1 MADEQPVRPVRVIF
15 VERLARLSDPS
26 PATILSEAV
35 EAVQERTRMNGG
47 HHVQ

>member
-1 MADEQPVRPVRVIF
+1 MDEQPVRTTKIIF
-15 VERLARLSDPS
+15 IERLARLDDPQT
-26 PATILSEAV
+26 ATILSEAV